1 MRESQDSNPS
11 FDVLMKEGAS
21 KLGLVLQD
29 KIISML
35 GLYGEEILFWN
46 RSVNLVSAEN
56 LSDFAVRHFLDSLAV
71 LPLLPR
77 EPFSMLDV
85 GTGAGLPGIPLK
97 MARPD
102 ISVFLVD
109 SSRKKISFLKEVIRK
124 FDLAGIRAEQA
135 RIETW
140 ISKETSR
147 KAFDIVLSR
156 AAFPL
161 TRFIELS
168 SPFVKDSGSII
179 AMKGKSFRE
188 ELKDA
193 EKTLIEKNLSLKGHI
208 ALSLPFVREERHLLV
223 FRSSGETGETG
234 QL

>member
-1 MRESQDSNPS
+1 MPESQDLNLS
-11 FDVLMKEGAS
+11 FEELVTEGAS
-21 KLGLVLQD
+21 KLGMVLQD
-29 KIISML
+29 RTISL
-35 GLYGEEILFWN
+35 LRLYGEEILLWN
-46 RSVNLVSAEN
+46 RSVNLVSAGVIT
-56 LSDFAVRHFLDSLAV
+56 DFAVRHFLDSLAV

-109 SSRKKISFLKEVIRK
+109 ASRKKISFLKEVIRK
-124 FDLAGIRAEQA
+124 FNLAGIRAEQA

-140 ISKETSR
+140 ISRETHR

-156 AAFPL
+156 AVFPL
-161 TRFIELS
+161 PRFLELS
-168 SPFVKDSGSII
+168 SPFVKDSGLII
-179 AMKGKSFRE
+179 AMKGKSFRG

-193 EKTLIEKNLSLKGHI
+193 EKTLIEKNLSLKGHV

-223 FRSSGETGETG
+223 FRSRGEAGG
-234 QL
+234 RSQL